1 MIVQSA
7 NLPTDQGDVSPS
19 RIHLASHSP
28 RRQELLRQLG
38 VEFDVLLLRSAAGRA
53 PDVLEE
59 SRDGE
64 PARHYVERIARTK
77 ASVGWE
83 RVGKRGLPAWP
94 VLGADT
100 EVVLDDQVLGKPADD
115 THATDMLSRLAGR
128 THDVLTGVALR
139 DRDEIVFAL
148 SATRVRFVPLSRTQ
162 IANYVKSGEWR
173 DKAGGYAI
181 QGRAAASIEHID
193 GSYSGVMGLPL
204 FETASLLARAGYPV
218 L

>member
-1 MIVQSA
+1 MIVQSTL
-7 NLPTDQGDVSPS
+7 LPNDQGDVSPS

-38 VEFDVLLLRSAAGRA
+38 VEFDVLLLRSAPGRP
-53 PDVLEE
+53 PDVAEE
-59 SRDGE
+59 ARDGE
-64 PARHYVERIARTK
+64 PPRHYVERLARTK

-83 RVGKRGLPAWP
+83 RVGRRALPPWP

-100 EVVLDDQVLGKPADD
+100 EVVLDDQVLGKPGDEVA
-115 THATDMLSRLAGR
+115 ATQMLSRLAGR

-139 DRDEIVFAL
+139 DREEIVFAL
-148 SATRVRFVPLSRTQ
+148 CVSRVKFVPLSRTQ
-162 IANYVKSGEWR
+162 IANYVKSGEWT

-181 QGRAAASIEHID
+181 QGRAAAFIEHID

-204 FETASLLARAGYPV
+204 FETASLLARVGLPV

>member
-7 NLPTDQGDVSPS
+7 VALADQDYVTPP
-19 RIHLASHSP
+19 RIHLASRSP

-38 VEFDVLLLRSAAGRA
+38 VEFDVLLLRNAPGRT
-53 PDVLEE
+53 PDVVEE
-59 SRDGE
+59 ARDGE
-64 PARHYVERIARTK
+64 PPKHYVERIARTK

-83 RVGKRGLPAWP
+83 RVAKRKLPPWP

-100 EVVLDDQVLGKPADD
+100 EVVVDDKVLGKPAD
-115 THATDMLSRLAGR
+115 AAEAADMLSRLAGR
-128 THDVLTGVALR
+128 THEVLTGVALR
-139 DRDEIVFAL
+139 YEEEIVFAM
-148 SATRVRFVPLSRTQ
+148 SASRVRMVQLSRTQ
-162 IANYVKSGEWR
+162 VANYVESGEWT

-181 QGRAAASIEHID
+181 QGRAAAFIEHIE

-204 FETASLLARAGYPV
+204 FETASLLARVGFPV

>member
-1 MIVQSA
+1 MPQV
-7 NLPTDQGDVSPS
+7 TPS

-38 VEFDVLLLRSAAGRA
+38 VEFDVLLLRNAPGRP

-59 SRDGE
+59 ARDGE
-64 PARHYVERIARTK
+64 PPRHYVERIARTK

-83 RVGKRGLPAWP
+83 RVGRRKLPPWP

-100 EVVLDDQVLGKPADD
+100 EVVVDDEVLGKPAD
-115 THATDMLSRLAGR
+115 AAQASAMLSRLAGR
-128 THDVLTGVALR
+128 THEVLTGVALR
-139 DRDEIVFAL
+139 YEDEIVFAM
-148 SATRVRFVPLSRTQ
+148 SVSRVGFVALSRTQ
-162 IANYVKSGEWR
+162 VANYVASGEWS

-181 QGRAAASIEHID
+181 QGRAAAFIEHID

-204 FETASLLARAGYPV
+204 FETASLLARVGFPV